1 MNLSV
6 LETNE
11 KAIKLYEKLGFEVE
25 GVLKKDKVLSN
36 GRYYNTILM
45 GRFKE

>member
-11 KAIKLYEKLGFEVE
+11 KAIKLYKKLGFEVE
-25 GVLKKDKVLSN
+25 GVVKNDKVLSDE
-36 GRYYNTILM
+36 RFYNTILM
-45 GRFKE
+45 GRFKK